1 MRTDRRRAASL
12 KRQRKRASENAN
24 STKPSVAQRFQ
35 IYDYGGLRAPSQTD
49 ISNTIRVSFRCI
61 IN

>member
-24 STKPSVAQRFQ
+24 STKPSVAQRFL
-35 IYDYGGLRAPSQTD
+35 IYEYVETHVPTQTD